1 MRHVFNGNQHLYMN
15 KDKITTSFKP
25 VFGRVLIV
33 DTDSLACEL
42 LQLRLE
48 TDGFKSEIMT
58 DARRVIDVDLTQYD
72 IILVDMMGCEFNGL
86 NVTRAI
92 KQNLKTVHI
101 PVIICTTKKAEEDI
115 LNGFE
120 AGADDYVV
128 KPFSTRELIAR
139 IRAVIRRCVRTYG
152 SRKVHEIIRFK
163 DLTLDVDAGVI
174 AMGDAVVSLTNLE
187 YILLRLLMRNRNS
200 YFSPSEIRQEA
211 WCGDQSVTDRAIAT
225 AVSRLRGKIGELYGR
240 HIVCRPGLGYGFI
253 E

>member
-1 MRHVFNGNQHLYMN
+1 MRLVLNGNQDRCMN
-15 KDKITTSFKP
+15 KDKISTSFKP

-48 TDGFKSEIMT
+48 SDGFKSEIMA
-58 DARRVIDVDLTQYD
+58 DGRRVLDIDLSKYD
-72 IILVDMMGCEFNGL
+72 IILVDLMGCEFNGL
-86 NVTRAI
+86 KLTRAI
-92 KQNLKTVHI
+92 KQNPKSVHI
-101 PVIICTTKKAEEDI
+101 PVIICTSKKTEEDI
-115 LNGFE
+115 LNGFD

-128 KPFSTRELIAR
+128 KPFSTRELLAR

-152 SRKVHEIIRFK
+152 SRKVHEIVRFK

-174 AMGDAVVSLTNLE
+174 AIGEEVVSLTNIE

-200 YFSPSEIRQEA
+200 YFSSAEIRQEA

-225 AVSRLRGKIGELYGR
+225 AFSRLRGKIGEFYGR
-240 HIVCRPGLGYGFI
+240 HIVCRPGIGYGFI

>member
-1 MRHVFNGNQHLYMN
+1 MRHVFNGNQHLHMN
-15 KDKITTSFKP
+15 KDKNTTSFKP
-25 VFGRVLIV
+25 VYGRVLIV

-86 NVTRAI
+86 NVPRAI
-92 KQNLKTVHI
+92 KQNPKTVHI
-101 PVIICTTKKAEEDI
+101 PVIICTTKKTEEDI

-211 WCGDQSVTDRAIAT
+211 WCGDQSVTDGAIAT

>member
-1 MRHVFNGNQHLYMN
+1 MRHVFNGNQHLHMN

-92 KQNLKTVHI
+92 KQNSKTVHI
-101 PVIICTTKKAEEDI
+101 PVIICTTKKSEEDI

>member
-1 MRHVFNGNQHLYMN
+1 MRHVFNGNQHLHMN

-48 TDGFKSEIMT
+48 TEGFKSEIMT

-92 KQNLKTVHI
+92 KQNSKTVHI
-101 PVIICTTKKAEEDI
+101 PVIICTTKKTEEDI

-163 DLTLDVDAGVI
+163 DLTLDVDTGVI
-174 AMGDAVVSLTNLE
+174 AMGDAVVSLTNIE

-225 AVSRLRGKIGELYGR
+225 ALSRLRGKIGELYGR